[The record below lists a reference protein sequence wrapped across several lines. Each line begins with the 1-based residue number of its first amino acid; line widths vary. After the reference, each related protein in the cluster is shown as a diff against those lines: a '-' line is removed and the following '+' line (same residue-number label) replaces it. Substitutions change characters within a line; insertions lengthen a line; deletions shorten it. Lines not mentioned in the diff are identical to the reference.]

1 MVLKYTTLRTKKTLL
16 IRNEFQIPMLAPP
29 SPSLPSPFAPPS
41 PCPSFAESV
50 DSGIGGYVFNGIP
63 GTPANPGTYPAVY
76 GRSGSVEEDLGGGTP
91 PRHHQQAPRMFA
103 RNSRHFFHGS
113 SSVPGGARQH
123 FPGSGLPARVELET
137 SAGDLTPWEDSAS
150 SKVELSRD
158 ETTTPFLDR
167 LPNFHGSLNSFGGT
181 FDGSRGEDDNV
192 VERQLLRPVPS
203 EGGISTMSLVIKKTD
218 FFFKKKPQHDV

>member
-1 MVLKYTTLRTKKTLL
+1 
-16 IRNEFQIPMLAPP
+16 MLAPP

-76 GRSGSVEEDLGGGTP
+76 GRSGSVEEDLVGGTP
-91 PRHHQQAPRMFA
+91 PRHHHHQAPHVFA
-103 RNSRHFFHGS
+103 GNSRHFLHGS
-113 SSVPGGARQH
+113 PPTPGGARQY
-123 FPGSGLPARVELET
+123 FPGSGVPARMELEV

-150 SKVELSRD
+150 SKVELTR
-158 ETTTPFLDR
+158 DR
-167 LPNFHGSLNSFGGT
+167 LPNFHGSSNSFDGT
-181 FDGSRGEDDNV
+181 FDGSRGEGDNV

-203 EGGISTMSLVIKKTD
+203 EGGISTMSLVIKKP
-218 FFFKKKPQHDV
+218 FILKKYRNMMFNFS